1 MTTPIAIQLWS
12 VQDACQED
20 FFGTLEHLAEM
31 GYDGVEFAG
40 YYGRSAAD
48 LKAKLAELG
57 LGIAGSHI
65 PYERL
70 RDELDAVIAFEKEL
84 GNDYLICPWAQFETE
99 AEWIEFAKSLRVISD
114 KIRAAGLHFVYHNH
128 AHEFEKLGNDYIL
141 DVLLA
146 GVHGL
151 EVELDTY
158 WVHHAGVDVVPYMAR
173 WSDRMP
179 LIHLKDMKRAPIEST
194 EIGNGVLAV
203 RRFAELAEQNG
214 VKWFVIEQEA
224 FEKAPLVSVE
234 IGLKNLRK
242 MVGK

>member
-70 RDELDAVIAFEKEL
+70 RDELDA
-84 GNDYLICPWAQFETE
+84 
-99 AEWIEFAKSLRVISD
+99 
-114 KIRAAGLHFVYHNH
+114 
-128 AHEFEKLGNDYIL
+128 
-141 DVLLA
+141 
-146 GVHGL
+146 
-151 EVELDTY
+151 
-158 WVHHAGVDVVPYMAR
+158 
-173 WSDRMP
+173 
-179 LIHLKDMKRAPIEST
+179 
-194 EIGNGVLAV
+194 
-203 RRFAELAEQNG
+203 
-214 VKWFVIEQEA
+214 
-224 FEKAPLVSVE
+224 
-234 IGLKNLRK
+234 
-242 MVGK
+242 

>member
-20 FFGTLEHLAEM
+20 FFGTLRHLAEM

-40 YYGRSAAD
+40 YYDKSAAD

-84 GNDYLICPWAQFETE
+84 GNDYLVCPYADFETE
-99 AEWIEFAKSLRVISD
+99 AEWIEFAKSLRVISEQ
-114 KIRAAGLHFVYHNH
+114 IRDAGLHFVYHNH

-141 DVLLA
+141 DILLA

-158 WVHHAGVDVVPYMAR
+158 WVHHAGVDVVPYMER
-173 WSDRMP
+173 WADRMP